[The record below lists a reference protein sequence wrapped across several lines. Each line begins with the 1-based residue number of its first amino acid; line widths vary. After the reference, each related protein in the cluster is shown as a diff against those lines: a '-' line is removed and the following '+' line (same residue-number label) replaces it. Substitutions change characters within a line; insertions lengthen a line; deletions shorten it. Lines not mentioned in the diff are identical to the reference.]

1 MNKEQFKFSLVNL
14 FNYYI
19 TNMINYNLEAKD
31 AGDDEGITSMIQ
43 MQANALTVSFE
54 QSLDK
59 LIDDAFVEVEN
70 EDTVSG
76 ESDEPVDA
84 E

>member
-1 MNKEQFKFSLVNL
+1 MSKEQIKTSLVNL

-19 TNMINYNLEAKD
+19 TNMIQYNLEARD
-31 AGDDEGITSMIQ
+31 AGDDEGIIAMIQ

-54 QSLDK
+54 QGLDK

-76 ESDEPVDA
+76 ESDERVDA

>member
-1 MNKEQFKFSLVNL
+1 MNKEQFKISLVNL

-19 TNMINYNLEAKD
+19 TNMINYNLEAKE

-70 EDTVSG
+70 EDTVLG

>member
-1 MNKEQFKFSLVNL
+1 MSKEQFKISLVNL

-31 AGDDEGITSMIQ
+31 VEDDEGIIAMIQ
-43 MQANALTVSFE
+43 TQANALTVSFE

-70 EDTVSG
+70 EDTISWD
-76 ESDEPVDA
+76 SDEPVDA

>member
-1 MNKEQFKFSLVNL
+1 MSKEQFKTSLVNL

-19 TNMINYNLEAKD
+19 TNMIQYNLDAKESS
-31 AGDDEGITSMIQ
+31 DDEGITAMIQ

-54 QSLDK
+54 QGLDK
-59 LIDDAFVEVEN
+59 LIDDAFVEVEDEN
-70 EDTVSG
+70 TIFG
-76 ESDEPVDA
+76 ESDERVDA

>member
-1 MNKEQFKFSLVNL
+1 MSKEQFKISLVNL

-19 TNMINYNLEAKD
+19 SNMINYNLEAKE
-31 AGDDEGITSMIQ
+31 AGDDEGITAMIQ

-59 LIDDAFVEVEN
+59 LIDDAFVEVKD

-76 ESDEPVDA
+76 ESDEQTDA

>member
-1 MNKEQFKFSLVNL
+1 MSKEQFKTSLVNL

-19 TNMINYNLEAKD
+19 TNMIQYNLEARD
-31 AGDDEGITSMIQ
+31 AGDDEGITAMIQ

-54 QSLDK
+54 QGLDK
-59 LIDDAFVEVEN
+59 LIDDAFVEVED
-70 EDTVSG
+70 EDTISG
-76 ESDEPVDA
+76 ESEGQFDA

>member
-1 MNKEQFKFSLVNL
+1 MNKEQFKISLVNL

-19 TNMINYNLEAKD
+19 SNMINYNLEAKESSN
-31 AGDDEGITSMIQ
+31 DEGITAMIQ

-54 QSLDK
+54 QSLDR
-59 LIDDAFVEVEN
+59 LIDDAFVEVED
-70 EDTVSG
+70 ESTVSG
-76 ESDEPVDA
+76 ESDEQTDA

>member
-1 MNKEQFKFSLVNL
+1 MNKEQFKFSLVTL

-19 TNMINYNLEAKD
+19 TNMINYNLEAKE

-70 EDTVSG
+70 EDTVLG

>member
-1 MNKEQFKFSLVNL
+1 MNKEQFKISLVNL

-19 TNMINYNLEAKD
+19 TNMINYNLEAKE

-54 QSLDK
+54 QSLDR

-70 EDTVSG
+70 EDTVPG

>member
-1 MNKEQFKFSLVNL
+1 MNKEQFKISLVNL

-19 TNMINYNLEAKD
+19 TNMINYNLEAKE

-54 QSLDK
+54 QSLDR

-70 EDTVSG
+70 EDTVCG

>member
-1 MNKEQFKFSLVNL
+1 MNKEQFKNSLVNL

-19 TNMINYNLEAKD
+19 TNMINYNLEAKE
-31 AGDDEGITSMIQ
+31 AGDDEGITAMIQ

-54 QSLDK
+54 QSLDR